1 MIPVEFR
8 IALQLDL
15 VSTNLPTLLTRQISD
30 CGQPVLPN
38 PNPEMAELV
47 TLTEWGFEAR

>member
-1 MIPVEFR
+1 MLENVLSLLI
-8 IALQLDL
+8 
-15 VSTNLPTLLTRQISD
+15 TLWTRQISD
-30 CGQPVLPN
+30 CGQPVLPD